1 MLFKTTK
8 KVLIFLDNLLPLSG
22 LLAVFDAVICHLKI
36 SIFTNL
42 LTYFVFIFSISYFFY
57 GYFQAQKNARFYER
71 HFFVFLSYSNS
82 SSIGFPTRLSGTS
95 RPKFFAMVAPMS
107 PNDVLSSSKRP
118 VLIDL
123 EYMRRGIFSRV

>member
-57 GYFQAQKNARFYER
+57 GCFQAQKNARFFER
-71 HFFVFLSYSNS
+71 CFLY
-82 SSIGFPTRLSGTS
+82 FC
-95 RPKFFAMVAPMS
+95 
-107 PNDVLSSSKRP
+107 
-118 VLIDL
+118 LIRTALQLAFQQDCQAL
-123 EYMRRGIFSRV
+123 